1 MKTKLSASMLSI
13 DFGKVAEQ
21 LKLVEDAG
29 TQYIHL
35 DVMDGIFV
43 PNISFGI
50 PVIKS
55 IRKHSNMVFD
65 AHLMIVEPEKY
76 VEEFRKAG
84 ADIINFHV
92 EATKYPAEVIQ
103 QIKAT
108 GAKAGIT
115 INPSMSVEGLYPFL

>member
-1 MKTKLSASMLSI
+1 MKTKLSPSMLSI

-55 IRKHSNMVFD
+55 IRRRSNMGFD
-65 AHLMIVEPEKY
+65 AHLMNMAPEEKP
-76 VEEFRKAG
+76 VR
-84 ADIINFHV
+84 ILS
-92 EATKYPAEVIQ
+92 T
-103 QIKAT
+103 
-108 GAKAGIT
+108 
-115 INPSMSVEGLYPFL
+115 SMWRQRNTPQR

>member
-1 MKTKLSASMLSI
+1 MKTKLPPPCFPLIWQGSGAI
-13 DFGKVAEQ
+13 K
-21 LKLVEDAG
+21 AG
-29 TQYIHL
+29 RGRRHAVYPSGC
-35 DVMDGIFV
+35 DGWDFV

-92 EATKYPAEVIQ
+92 EATKYPQ
-103 QIKAT
+103 R
-108 GAKAGIT
+108 
-115 INPSMSVEGLYPFL
+115 

>member
-1 MKTKLSASMLSI
+1 MKTKLSPSMLSI

-65 AHLMIVEPEKY
+65 AHLMTIKY
-76 VEEFRKAG
+76 TFSLLIQAPQDTHDVSTSMHISCKGTPRRG
-84 ADIINFHV
+84 DSAD
-92 EATKYPAEVIQ
+92 
-103 QIKAT
+103 
-108 GAKAGIT
+108 
-115 INPSMSVEGLYPFL
+115 